1 LSSELIS
8 LLLAGPERW
17 NARRKED
24 DYREISLVGF
34 RSSQLAT
41 DGSEAFDT
49 RLRGYDFSFCRLED
63 ATFDTCLIEQCDF
76 TNSWLVGA
84 RIFASKLDKCCFAGA
99 YLIQCIFHHSDVKD
113 CAFEFA
119 TLNDCVFAETS
130 IRMILDLKKVEV
142 LSKSAFDLGTI
153 RKSLSSP
160 GHELRPQEVEL
171 LVDLGLSRDIAEL
184 M

>member
-1 LSSELIS
+1 M
-8 LLLAGPERW
+8 LLAGPERW

-24 DYREISLVGF
+24 DYREISLAGF
-34 RSSQLAT
+34 HSSQLAP

-76 TNSWLVGA
+76 TNSWLVGT

-119 TLNDCVFAETS
+119 TFNDCVFAETS

-142 LSKSAFDLGTI
+142 RSKSAFDLGTI
-153 RKSLSSP
+153 RKSLSSDDQ
-160 GHELRPQEVEL
+160 ELHAQEVAL
-171 LVDLGLSRDIAEL
+171 LIELGLSRDIAEL
-184 M
+184 I